1 MKEIIETLGEV
12 VTEIIG
18 LAGVVTGLFG
28 AIILLRTFGDNFI
41 SYFI

>member
-1 MKEIIETLGEV
+1 MKEIIEAVGEV

-18 LAGVVTGLFG
+18 LAGVVSGLFA

-41 SYFI
+41 VYFI